1 MFAPGGTGS
10 CLALPELGAVSR
22 PTLLRG
28 AALRPSPPT
37 ATPMGDD
44 IDWLDLP
51 GRWTYGVCGD
61 GRVFFIK
68 YDPAWQLARS
78 GGCRG
83 DGV

>member
-1 MFAPGGTGS
+1 M
-10 CLALPELGAVSR
+10 ALPELGAVSR
-22 PTLLRG
+22 PTLLCG

-68 YDPAWQLARS
+68 YDPAWQLAWS
-78 GGCRG
+78 GGCHG